1 MSRGPLESGRTPSL
15 SRLFL
20 RAALLPTS
28 AYLSLVDTLH
38 PRHRQLQTS
47 SRSSVPPLPT
57 GFSSRGPYFRGAD
70 PQHPLLT
77 TSRTRPCR
85 LSCIFPPSMPAAV
98 ACVKSLPDEPQSAHR
113 CPHGSPSSLPK
124 TGMGPS
130 RPLQQTVRDS
140 CSRAQ
145 DGTLRPGPC
154 LPSAP
159 RPHGAAPTFL
169 PNSLSRALSL

>member
-1 MSRGPLESGRTPSL
+1 
-15 SRLFL
+15 
-20 RAALLPTS
+20 
-28 AYLSLVDTLH
+28 
-38 PRHRQLQTS
+38 
-47 SRSSVPPLPT
+47 
-57 GFSSRGPYFRGAD
+57 
-70 PQHPLLT
+70 
-77 TSRTRPCR
+77 
-85 LSCIFPPSMPAAV
+85 MPAAV

-169 PNSLSRALSL
+169 PTASRGPFLCEDIPSPEVKRNPLSTVPQPSEWPPVTTPVTQKVLACSPVGPPRPPPGWRASLPAGPGLLSSF